1 MIQSRSDDRIIY
13 IIIRTVDQ
21 RPKLYALRTT
31 WDDVFEPR
39 ILYDLDIKVNI
50 GTFIIINRVGIKMII
65 AISKKYDSYALPLLM
80 LTFRSKLLIATGQWG

>member
-50 GTFIIINRVGIKMII
+50 SIFIMTTHD
-65 AISKKYDSYALPLLM
+65 YDHKITLFILYESCAS
-80 LTFRSKLLIATGQWG
+80 FRSKLLIAIGQ

>member
-65 AISKKYDSYALPLLM
+65 AISKKKNDSYALPLLM
-80 LTFRSKLLIATGQWG
+80 LTFRSKLLIATGQ

>member
-50 GTFIIINRVGIKMII
+50 GIFIIINRVGIKMII
-65 AISKKYDSYALPLLM
+65 AISKK
-80 LTFRSKLLIATGQWG
+80 I

>member
-1 MIQSRSDDRIIY
+1 MFIY

-50 GTFIIINRVGIKMII
+50 SEFHIHYRMIVKMII
-65 AISKKYDSYALPLLM
+65 AMIYCYLCWLSDQNYWLQLASEGEPDEGHP
-80 LTFRSKLLIATGQWG
+80 R

>member
-1 MIQSRSDDRIIY
+1 MFIWFY
-13 IIIRTVDQ
+13 RTVDQ

-50 GTFIIINRVGIKMII
+50 SIFIMTTHD
-65 AISKKYDSYALPLLM
+65 YDPKILLFITYVTVWIM
-80 LTFRSKLLIATGQWG
+80 YIF

>member
-1 MIQSRSDDRIIY
+1 MYIY

-50 GTFIIINRVGIKMII
+50 SEFHIHNRMIIKMII
-65 AISKKYDSYALPLLM
+65 A
-80 LTFRSKLLIATGQWG
+80 LINRNLCWLSDQNYWLQLASEGKPDEGYPR

>member
-1 MIQSRSDDRIIY
+1 M
-13 IIIRTVDQ
+13 DQ

-50 GTFIIINRVGIKMII
+50 SIFIMTTHDYDPKILLFILYESCLDQNYWLQLASEGKQNQGCPGQFVGRIQFWF
-65 AISKKYDSYALPLLM
+65 SVGW
-80 LTFRSKLLIATGQWG
+80 R

>member
-1 MIQSRSDDRIIY
+1 MIMYIY

-50 GTFIIINRVGIKMII
+50 SEFHNRMIVKMII
-65 AISKKYDSYALPLLM
+65 AMINHYLCWLSDQNYWLQLASEGKPDEGYP
-80 LTFRSKLLIATGQWG
+80 R

>member
-1 MIQSRSDDRIIY
+1 MYIY

-50 GTFIIINRVGIKMII
+50 SEFHNRMIVKMII
-65 AISKKYDSYALPLLM
+65 AMIDRYLC
-80 LTFRSKLLIATGQWG
+80 

>member
-1 MIQSRSDDRIIY
+1 M
-13 IIIRTVDQ
+13 DQ

-50 GTFIIINRVGIKMII
+50 SKIIFINRMIIQMII
-65 AISKKYDSYALPLLM
+65 AMIYLCWLSDQNDWLQLACEGKPDKGHP
-80 LTFRSKLLIATGQWG
+80 R

>member
-50 GTFIIINRVGIKMII
+50 SIFIMTTHD
-65 AISKKYDSYALPLLM
+65 YDPKILLFI
-80 LTFRSKLLIATGQWG
+80 LYESCTSFRSKLLIAIGQ